1 MSGHVHPLWFKTRAT
16 KPLTQFLEEIKA
28 MVMDYANSI
37 RERQNLPAV
46 VQIKEILD
54 RGPTKIG
61 CGVRQIEEQ
70 SPSINSTLC
79 GIPRSE

>member
-1 MSGHVHPLWFKTRAT
+1 
-16 KPLTQFLEEIKA
+16 
-28 MVMDYANSI
+28 MDYANRI
-37 RERQNLPAV
+37 RERQNLLAV
-46 VQIKEILD
+46 KQIEEIPD

-70 SPSINSTLC
+70 SQPLIPHFC

>member
-1 MSGHVHPLWFKTRAT
+1 MVYDSGHKNPSH
-16 KPLTQFLEEIKA
+16 QFLGETKA
-28 MVMDYANSI
+28 LVMDYANST

-46 VQIKEILD
+46 VQIKEIPD

-70 SPSINSTLC
+70 SQALIPHFC
-79 GIPRSE
+79 GIPSSE

>member
-1 MSGHVHPLWFKTRAT
+1 MSIHYGLRLGPQ
-16 KPLTQFLEEIKA
+16 KPLAQFLEEIKA
-28 MVMDYANSI
+28 MVMDYANHI
-37 RERQNLPAV
+37 RERLNLPAI
-46 VQIKEILD
+46 VQIKETPA

-70 SPSINSTLC
+70 SQPLIPHFC

>member
-1 MSGHVHPLWFKTRAT
+1 
-16 KPLTQFLEEIKA
+16 

-46 VQIKEILD
+46 VQIKEIPD

-61 CGVRQIEEQ
+61 CGVRQIEDQ
-70 SPSINSTLC
+70 SQPLIHIS

>member
-1 MSGHVHPLWFKTRAT
+1 MVYDSGHKN
-16 KPLTQFLEEIKA
+16 PLTQFLEETKA
-28 MVMDYANSI
+28 LVMDYANST

-70 SPSINSTLC
+70 SQALIPHFC
-79 GIPRSE
+79 GIPSSE

>member
-1 MSGHVHPLWFKTRAT
+1 MVYDPGHKN
-16 KPLTQFLEEIKA
+16 PLTQFLEEIKA

-46 VQIKEILD
+46 VQIEEIPD

-70 SPSINSTLC
+70 SQPLIPHFC

>member
-1 MSGHVHPLWFKTRAT
+1 MVYDSGHKN
-16 KPLTQFLEEIKA
+16 PLTQFLEEIKA
-28 MVMDYANSI
+28 MVMDYANST

-70 SPSINSTLC
+70 SQALIPHFC
-79 GIPRSE
+79 GIPSSE